1 MTKEFNKRFI
11 TSIVLFL
18 LFLLMLKYSF
28 VLIISLLIITVISW
42 FEFNNLIDK
51 IFVKKKFFNLKKI
64 FLKFLIFT
72 YLLFFI
78 KIIFD
83 EFIQNQPNT
92 SWNLIYIVL
101 ICILTDLGG
110 YIFGKTLKGKK
121 LTKISPNKT
130 YSGMYGS
137 FILVIV
143 FSLIYNYSISFV
155 DLELILFISVSIS
168 LVSQIGDLLISYV
181 KRKSKV
187 KDTGSI
193 LPGHGGILDRIDGML
208 FAIPFGILLI
218 NYLY

>member
-28 VLIISLLIITVISW
+28 VLILSLLIITVISW
-42 FEFNNLIDK
+42 
-51 IFVKKKFFNLKKI
+51 
-64 FLKFLIFT
+64 
-72 YLLFFI
+72 LLFFI